1 MLDELTKLANERY
14 HQYLQLTGEGKF
26 VEAAEAFAELGD
38 ILKALAAGK
47 YQKEGEKTS
56 NIKREIDYNSIVT
69 RSIKE

>member
-14 HQYLQLTGEGKF
+14 NQYLQLTGERKF
-26 VEAAEAFAELGD
+26 AEATEAFAELGD
-38 ILKALAAGK
+38 ILKALATGK